1 VIIYAT
7 ESLPSGMHRE
17 EERVS
22 MNRPR
27 WVAFVAVLGALM
39 LVAAGCANDDGGG
52 GGGGAQSAD
61 CSADQFGCLTLASG
75 EPIKVGTLLSI
86 TGDNRSLGVD
96 SQRGVVL
103 AVDNLDGKLDGN
115 QGQLMGHNIELVNT
129 DETCTKEGGQAGA
142 TKLAADPK
150 LLSVIGTS
158 CSSAALGVADTIF
171 SKKGILLVS
180 PSNTGPS
187 LTAEGQHQP
196 FYLRTA
202 HNDKIQGAVVADF
215 AKEKLGATTAA
226 TIHDES
232 PYSDGL
238 AAVFRQM
245 FEKQGGKITNNEAV
259 QSTDRDMKPVLNSI
273 AQNKPDFI
281 YYPAFNPVCALVAKQ
296 GRAIPALKDT
306 ALLGSDGCAAP
317 EYVQVG
323 GKSVYGTWS
332 SSPDVTAQTS
342 NNAFYGQQFLPA
354 YQQQFGERPISVF
367 NAHAFDAF
375 NILAE
380 AIKKTATDDGGTL
393 TIPRTKLKD
402 EIFKTS
408 NYKGLSGTITCTPTG
423 DCATAVSIAVYK
435 VPDWPIEG
443 GTENPK
449 PVFTETKT
457 LEQASA

>member
-1 VIIYAT
+1 M
-7 ESLPSGMHRE
+7 G
-17 EERVS
+17 
-22 MNRPR
+22 RPR
-27 WVAFVAVLGALM
+27 WVALVAVLGAFM
-39 LVAAGCANDDGGG
+39 LVSAGCASDE
-52 GGGGAQSAD
+52 GGGGAQSED

-75 EPIKVGTLLSI
+75 EPIKIGTLLSI

-103 AVDNLDGKLDGN
+103 AVDYLDGKLDGKA
-115 QGQLMGHNIELVNT
+115 GQLLGHNVELLNS
-129 DETCTKEGGQAGA
+129 DETCSKEGGQAGA
-142 TKLAADPK
+142 TKMAADPK

-171 SKKGILLVS
+171 SKKGMLLIS

-215 AKEKLGATTAA
+215 ATQKLTAKTAA

-238 AAVFRQM
+238 AAVFREV
-245 FEKQGGKITNNEAV
+245 FESQGGKITNDEAV

-273 AQNKPDFI
+273 SQNKPDFI
-281 YYPAFNPVCALVAKQ
+281 YYPAFNPVCALIAKQ
-296 GRAIPALKDT
+296 AQAIPDLKGT
-306 ALLGSDGCAAP
+306 ALMGSDGCAAP
-317 EYVQVG
+317 EYVKVG
-323 GKSVYGTWS
+323 GKATYGSWS
-332 SSPDVTAQTS
+332 SSPDVTAQVS
-342 NNAFYGQQFLPA
+342 ANAFYGEEFLPA
-354 YQQQFGERPISVF
+354 YQKQFGERPISVF
-367 NAHAFDAF
+367 NAHAYDAF
-375 NILAE
+375 NVLAE
-380 AIKKTATDDGGTL
+380 AIKKVATDDGGTL

-402 EIFKTS
+402 EVYKTTD
-408 NYKGLSGTITCTPTG
+408 YKGLSGTITCTPSG

-457 LEQASA
+457 LEEASA

>member
-1 VIIYAT
+1 
-7 ESLPSGMHRE
+7 
-17 EERVS
+17 
-22 MNRPR
+22 
-27 WVAFVAVLGALM
+27 M
-39 LVAAGCANDDGGG
+39 LVSAGCASDE
-52 GGGGAQSAD
+52 GGGGAQSED

-75 EPIKVGTLLSI
+75 EPIKIGTLLSI

-103 AVDNLDGKLDGN
+103 AVDYLDGKLDGKA
-115 QGQLMGHNIELVNT
+115 GQLLGHNVELLNS
-129 DETCTKEGGQAGA
+129 DETCSKEGGQAGA
-142 TKLAADPK
+142 TKMAADPK

-171 SKKGILLVS
+171 SKKGMLLIS

-215 AKEKLGATTAA
+215 ATQKLTAKTAA

-238 AAVFRQM
+238 AAVFREV
-245 FEKQGGKITNNEAV
+245 FESQGGKITNDEAV

-273 AQNKPDFI
+273 SQNKPDFI
-281 YYPAFNPVCALVAKQ
+281 YYPAFNPVCALIAKQ
-296 GRAIPALKDT
+296 AQAIPDLKGT
-306 ALLGSDGCAAP
+306 ALMGSDGCAAP
-317 EYVQVG
+317 EYVKVG
-323 GKSVYGTWS
+323 GKATYGSWS
-332 SSPDVTAQTS
+332 SSPDVTAQVS
-342 NNAFYGQQFLPA
+342 ANAFYGEEFLPA
-354 YQQQFGERPISVF
+354 YQKQFGERPISVF
-367 NAHAFDAF
+367 NAHAYDAF
-375 NILAE
+375 NVLAE
-380 AIKKTATDDGGTL
+380 AIKKVATDDGGTL

-402 EIFKTS
+402 EVYKTAD
-408 NYKGLSGTITCTPTG
+408 YKGLSGTITCTPSG

-457 LEQASA
+457 LEEASA

>member
-1 VIIYAT
+1 M
-7 ESLPSGMHRE
+7 S
-17 EERVS
+17 
-22 MNRPR
+22 RPR
-27 WVAFVAVLGALM
+27 WVALAAVLGAFM
-39 LVAAGCANDDGGG
+39 LVSAGCASDE
-52 GGGGAQSAD
+52 GGGGAQSED

-75 EPIKVGTLLSI
+75 EPIKIGTLLSI

-103 AVDNLDGKLDGN
+103 AVDYLDGKLDGKP
-115 QGQLMGHNIELVNT
+115 GQLLGRNVELLNS
-129 DETCTKEGGQAGA
+129 DETCSKEGGQAGA
-142 TKLAADPK
+142 TKMAADPK

-215 AKEKLGATTAA
+215 ATQKLQAKTAA
-226 TIHDES
+226 TVHDES

-238 AAVFRQM
+238 AAVFRDV
-245 FEKQGGKITNNEAV
+245 FESQGGKITKDEAV

-281 YYPAFNPVCALVAKQ
+281 YYPAFNPVCALIAKQ
-296 GRAIPALKDT
+296 AQAIPDLKGT
-306 ALLGSDGCAAP
+306 ALMGSDGCAAP
-317 EYVQVG
+317 EYVKVG
-323 GKSVYGTWS
+323 GKATYGSWS
-332 SSPDVTAQTS
+332 SSPDVTAQLTQ
-342 NNAFYGQQFLPA
+342 NAFYGEEFLPA
-354 YQQQFGERPISVF
+354 YQKQFGERPISVF
-367 NAHAFDAF
+367 NAHAYDAF

-380 AIKKTATDDGGTL
+380 SIKKVATDDGGTL

-402 EIFKTS
+402 EIYKTAD
-408 NYKGLSGTITCTPTG
+408 YKGLSGTITCTPSG

-457 LEQASA
+457 LEEASS

>member
-1 VIIYAT
+1 
-7 ESLPSGMHRE
+7 
-17 EERVS
+17 
-22 MNRPR
+22 
-27 WVAFVAVLGALM
+27 VAFVAVLGAFM
-39 LVAAGCANDDGGG
+39 LAAAGCANDDNGG
-52 GGGGAQSAD
+52 GGGGAQAAD
-61 CSADQFGCLTLASG
+61 CNADQFGCLTIGSG
-75 EPIKVGTLLSI
+75 EPIKVGTLLAI
-86 TGDNRSLGVD
+86 TGDSRSLGVD

-103 AVDNLDGKLDGN
+103 AVDNLDGKLDGKP
-115 QGQLMGHNIELVNT
+115 GQLMGHNVELVNT
-129 DETCTKEGGQAGA
+129 DETCSKAGGQSGA

-215 AKEKLGATTAA
+215 ATNKLQAKTAA

-238 AAVFRQM
+238 AAVFRQV
-245 FEKQGGKITNNEAV
+245 FEKQGGKITNDEAV

-273 AQNKPDFI
+273 SQNKPDFI
-281 YYPAFNPVCALVAKQ
+281 YYPAFNPVCALIAKQ

-306 ALLGSDGCAAP
+306 ALMGSDGCAAP

-323 GKSVYGTWS
+323 GKSVYGSWS
-332 SSPDVTAQTS
+332 SSPDQTAQATK
-342 NNAFYGQQFLPA
+342 NAFYGQQFLPA
-354 YQQQFGERPISVF
+354 YQKEFGERPISVF

-375 NILAE
+375 NILAD
-380 AIKKTATDDGGTL
+380 AIKKAATDDGGTL
-393 TIPRTKLKD
+393 SIPRTKLKD

-408 NYKGLSGTITCTPTG
+408 NYKGLSGTVSCTPTG

-435 VPDWPIEG
+435 VPDWPIAG
-443 GTENPK
+443 GTENAK

-457 LEQASA
+457 LQEASA

>member
-17 EERVS
+17 EERVAMS
-22 MNRPR
+22 RPR
-27 WVAFVAVLGALM
+27 WVAFVALLGAFM
-39 LVAAGCANDDGGG
+39 LAGAGCANKNEG
-52 GGGGAQSAD
+52 GGGGAAQAN
-61 CSADQFGCLTLASG
+61 CSSDQFGCLTVASG

-103 AVDNLDGKLDGN
+103 AVDNLDGKLDGKP
-115 QGQLMGHNIELVNT
+115 GQLMGHNIGLVNT
-129 DETCTKEGGQAGA
+129 DETCSKAGGQSGA

-150 LLSVIGTS
+150 ILSVIGTS

-171 SKKGILLVS
+171 SKKGILLIS

-215 AKEKLGATTAA
+215 ATKQLKAKTAA
-226 TIHDES
+226 TIHDQS

-238 AAVFRQM
+238 AAVFRQV
-245 FEKQGGKITNNEAV
+245 FEKQGGKITNDEAV
-259 QSTDRDMKPVLNSI
+259 QAEDRDMKPVLNSI

-281 YYPAFNPVCALVAKQ
+281 YYPAFNPVCALIAKQ
-296 GRAIPALKDT
+296 GRAIPELKNT
-306 ALLGSDGCAAP
+306 ALMGSDGCAAP

-342 NNAFYGQQFLPA
+342 SNAFYGQQFLPA
-354 YQQQFGERPISVF
+354 YQTQFGERPISVF

-408 NYKGLSGTITCTPTG
+408 NYKGLSGTLTCTPLG

-435 VPDWPIEG
+435 VPAWPIAG
-443 GTENPK
+443 GTANPK

-457 LEQASA
+457 LAEASS

>member
-1 VIIYAT
+1 M
-7 ESLPSGMHRE
+7 S
-17 EERVS
+17 
-22 MNRPR
+22 RPR

-39 LVAAGCANDDGGG
+39 LAAAGCANNDNGGG
-52 GGGGAQSAD
+52 GGGGAQSAN
-61 CSADQFGCLTLASG
+61 CSADQFGCLTVGSG
-75 EPIKVGTLLSI
+75 EPIKIGTLLSI

-103 AVDNLDGKLDGN
+103 AVDNLDGKLDGKP
-115 QGQLMGHNIELVNT
+115 GQLMGHNIELVNN
-129 DETCTKEGGQAGA
+129 DETCTKVGGQAGA
-142 TKLAADPK
+142 TKMVADPK

-215 AKEKLGATTAA
+215 AGKQLKAKTAA

-238 AAVFRQM
+238 AAVFRQV
-245 FEKQGGKITNNEAV
+245 FEKQGGKITNDEAV

-281 YYPAFNPVCALVAKQ
+281 YYPAFNPVCALIAKQ
-296 GRAIPALKDT
+296 GRAIPDLKNT
-306 ALLGSDGCAAP
+306 ALMGSDGCAAP

-323 GKSVYGTWS
+323 GKSVYGSWS

-354 YQQQFGERPISVF
+354 YQKQFGERPISVF

-375 NILAE
+375 NILAD
-380 AIKKTATDDGGTL
+380 AIKKAATDDGGTL

-402 EIFKTS
+402 EIYKTS
-408 NYKGLSGTITCTPTG
+408 NYKGLSGTITCTPSG

-443 GTENPK
+443 GTENAK

-457 LEQASA
+457 LQEASA

>member
-1 VIIYAT
+1 MIIYAT
-7 ESLPSGMHRE
+7 ESLPSGMHIE
-17 EERVS
+17 EERVAMS
-22 MNRPR
+22 RPR
-27 WVAFVAVLGALM
+27 WVAFVALLGAFM
-39 LVAAGCANDDGGG
+39 LAAAGCANKDEGGG
-52 GGGGAQSAD
+52 GGQAEA
-61 CSADQFGCLTLASG
+61 CTADQFGCLTVGSG
-75 EPIKVGTLLSI
+75 EPIKIGTLLSI

-103 AVDNLDGKLDGN
+103 AVDNLDGKLDGKA
-115 QGQLMGHNIELVNT
+115 GQLMGHNIELVNT
-129 DETCTKEGGQAGA
+129 DETCSKEGGQSGA

-171 SKKGILLVS
+171 SKKGMLLIS

-187 LTAEGQHQP
+187 LTAEAQHQP

-215 AKEKLGATTAA
+215 ATQKLQAKTAA

-238 AAVFRQM
+238 AAVFREV
-245 FEKQGGKITNNEAV
+245 FEKQGGKITNDEAV

-273 AQNKPDFI
+273 SQNKPDFI
-281 YYPAFNPVCALVAKQ
+281 YYPAFNPVCALIAKQ
-296 GRAIPALKDT
+296 GRAIPALTDT
-306 ALLGSDGCAAP
+306 ALMGSDGCAAP
-317 EYVQVG
+317 EYVKVG
-323 GKSVYGTWS
+323 GKSVYGSWS

-354 YQQQFGERPISVF
+354 YQKQFGERPISVF

-380 AIKKTATDDGGTL
+380 GIKKAVTDDGGTL

-402 EIFKTS
+402 EVFKTS
-408 NYKGLSGTITCTPTG
+408 DYKGLSGTISCTPSG

-457 LEQASA
+457 LEEASA

>member
-1 VIIYAT
+1 M
-7 ESLPSGMHRE
+7 S
-17 EERVS
+17 
-22 MNRPR
+22 RPR
-27 WVAFVAVLGALM
+27 WVAFVAVLGAFM
-39 LVAAGCANDDGGG
+39 LAAAGCANNDNGG
-52 GGGGAQSAD
+52 GGGGAQAD
-61 CSADQFGCLTLASG
+61 CSADQFGCLTVASG
-75 EPIKVGTLLSI
+75 EPIKIGTLLAI
-86 TGDNRSLGVD
+86 TGDSRSLGVD

-103 AVDNLDGKLDGN
+103 AVDNLDGKLDGKP
-115 QGQLMGHNIELVNT
+115 GQLMGHNIELVNT
-129 DETCTKEGGQAGA
+129 DETCTKAGGQSGA

-202 HNDKIQGAVVADF
+202 YNDKIQGAVVADF
-215 AKEKLGATTAA
+215 ATKQLKAKSAA

-238 AAVFRQM
+238 AAVFRQV

-273 AQNKPDFI
+273 AQNKPDFV

-296 GRAIPALKDT
+296 GRGLPELKN
-306 ALLGSDGCAAP
+306 AAFMGSDGCAAP
-317 EYVQVG
+317 DYVQVG
-323 GKSVYGTWS
+323 GKAVYGTWS
-332 SSPDVTAQTS
+332 SSADVTAQTS

-354 YQQQFGERPISVF
+354 YQKQFGERPISVF
-367 NAHAFDAF
+367 NGHAFDAF

-380 AIKKTATDDGGTL
+380 AIKKAATDDGGTL

-408 NYKGLSGTITCTPTG
+408 NYKGVSGTITCTPTG

-435 VPDWPIEG
+435 VPDWAIEG
-443 GTENPK
+443 GTKNPK

-457 LEQASA
+457 LAEASS

>member
-1 VIIYAT
+1 M
-7 ESLPSGMHRE
+7 S
-17 EERVS
+17 
-22 MNRPR
+22 RPR

-39 LVAAGCANDDGGG
+39 LAAAGCANKNEGG
-52 GGGGAQSAD
+52 GGGGAQAAD
-61 CSADQFGCLTLASG
+61 CNADQFGCLTVGSG

-86 TGDNRSLGVD
+86 TGDNPSLGID
-96 SQRGVVL
+96 SQRGVIL
-103 AVDNLDGKLDGN
+103 AVDNLDGKLDGKP
-115 QGQLMGHNIELVNT
+115 GQLMGHNVQLVNS
-129 DETCTKEGGQAGA
+129 DETCSKTGGQSGA

-171 SKKGILLVS
+171 SKKGILLIS

-215 AKEKLGATTAA
+215 AKEKIGAKTAA

-238 AAVFRQM
+238 AAVFRQV

-281 YYPAFNPVCALVAKQ
+281 YYPAFNPVCALIAKQ
-296 GRAIPALKDT
+296 GRAIPELKNT
-306 ALLGSDGCAAP
+306 ALMGSDGCAAP

-323 GKSVYGTWS
+323 GKAVYGSWS
-332 SSPDVTAQTS
+332 SSPDQTAQATK
-342 NNAFYGQQFLPA
+342 NAFYGQQFLPA
-354 YQQQFGERPISVF
+354 YQKQFGERPISVF

-375 NILAE
+375 NILAD

-408 NYKGLSGTITCTPTG
+408 NYKGLSGTITCTPLG

-435 VPDWPIEG
+435 VPDWPIAG
-443 GTENPK
+443 GTENAK

-457 LEQASA
+457 LQEASA